1 MTKSQRGVSAAIED
15 YLKAIYDLS
24 RDLGNK
30 APGGEDKTGEGVK
43 TQDLADALGVSAA
56 SVSGMLKKLS
66 ELNLTRYE
74 KYRGVSLTP
83 TGHKIALETLR
94 HHRLIETYLAEA
106 LGYPWH
112 DVHDE
117 AERLEH
123 VISEAFEARI
133 AEALGHPSFDP
144 HGDPIPQLDG
154 SLPESRAERLSDL
167 EVGQVAKLTRITDQ
181 RREVLVYLEEQG
193 LRPGQVVKVIA
204 HAPFGGP
211 VTVIC
216 GGRTTAL
223 AEELAGS
230 LYAELGTQTEGKEAQ
245 ALDTDEPST

>member
-1 MTKSQRGVSAAIED
+1 MTKEIPQRGVSAAIED

-24 RDLGNK
+24 RDLG
-30 APGGEDKTGEGVK
+30 GEGAK
-43 TQDLADALGVSAA
+43 TQDLADALRVSAA

-66 ELNLTRYE
+66 ELNLIQYE
-74 KYRGVSLTP
+74 KYRGVSLTSA
-83 TGHKIALETLR
+83 GLKIALETLR

-133 AEALGHPSFDP
+133 AEVLGHPSFDP

-154 SLPESRAERLSDL
+154 SLPESRAQRLSEL
-167 EVGQVAKLTRITDQ
+167 QVGQAAKLTRITDQ
-181 RREVLVYLEEQG
+181 RRDVLVYLEAQG
-193 LRPGQVVKVIA
+193 LRPGRMVTVTS

-211 VTVIC
+211 VTVSVD
-216 GGRTTAL
+216 GQTVAL

-230 LYAELGTQTEGKEAQ
+230 LYAEPE
-245 ALDTDEPST
+245 S

>member
-1 MTKSQRGVSAAIED
+1 MKSQRGVSAAIED

-24 RDLGNK
+24 RGF
-30 APGGEDKTGEGVK
+30 GGEGVSDEGVK
-43 TQDLADALGVSAA
+43 TQDLAAALEVSAA

-66 ELNLTRYE
+66 DLNLIQYE

-83 TGHKIALETLR
+83 AGHKIALETLR
-94 HHRLIETYLAEA
+94 HHRLLETYLAEA
-106 LGYPWH
+106 LGYAWH

-133 AEALGHPSFDP
+133 AEALGHPTFDP

-154 SLPESRAERLSDL
+154 SLPESRAQRLSDL
-167 EVGQVAKLTRITDQ
+167 KLGQTMRLTRITDQ

-193 LRPGQVVKVIA
+193 LRPGQKVTVVA

-211 VTVIC
+211 VTVSC
-216 GGRTTAL
+216 DGHTVAL

-230 LYAELGTQTEGKEAQ
+230 LYAEPGAELEPEGSG
-245 ALDTDEPST
+245 ALDTETSGS